1 MSGVMV
7 SNRKILLVVI
17 VAALGY
23 FVDVFDLLLFGSVRV
38 QSLLDLGT
46 PPDHVMS
53 VGAHI
58 QNMQM
63 GGMLLG
69 GLIWGVLGDKRG
81 RVSVLFG
88 SILLYSLASLGN
100 AFIQDPE
107 TYGWLRFITGIGLAG
122 ELGAGVTLV
131 AEMMTPATR
140 GFGTTVIAATGIAGA
155 VAASVMAEH
164 LPWRQCYVIG
174 GAMGLV
180 LLLLRVGTLE
190 SGMFQRLQQHG
201 AARGSWKLLVRDPAR
216 LWRYVAVIMIGVPI
230 WYVVGILVI
239 FSPELGRAM
248 GLDPAPTAP
257 HAIRYCYVG
266 LVLGDLISGLL
277 SQRLR
282 SRRRAVAVFLGLT
295 SLTLVGY
302 FTFASASLGVYY
314 AFCCLLGFGAGYW
327 AVFITTAA
335 EQFGTNIRATVA
347 TTAPNI
353 VRGTVAL
360 ISPVFIALATP
371 LGVRGAAIAVGLGVF
386 SLAVICLWRLDETYG
401 KDLDYLE
408 T

>member
-1 MSGVMV
+1 MV
-7 SNRKILLVVI
+7 SDRKVLFVVI

-46 PPDHVMS
+46 PADHVMS

-69 GLIWGVLGDKRG
+69 GLLWGVLGDKRG

-88 SILLYSLASLGN
+88 SILLYSLASLAN
-100 AFIQDPE
+100 AFIHDAE
-107 TYGWLRFITGIGLAG
+107 SYAWLRFVTGIGLAG

-131 AEMMTPATR
+131 AEMMTRQAR
-140 GFGTTVIAATGIAGA
+140 GFGTTVIAATGIGGA
-155 VAASVMAEH
+155 VAASFMAEH
-164 LPWRQCYVIG
+164 LPWRQCYLIG
-174 GAMGLV
+174 GVMGLV
-180 LLLLRVGTLE
+180 LLFLRVGTLE
-190 SGMFQRLQQHG
+190 SGMFQRLQQHRS
-201 AARGSWKLLVRDPAR
+201 APGSWRLLVRDPGR

-239 FSPELGRAM
+239 FSPELGKAM
-248 GLDPAPTAP
+248 GMSPAPTAP
-257 HAIRYCYVG
+257 HAIRYCYIG
-266 LVLGDLISGLL
+266 LVLGDLASGLL
-277 SQRLR
+277 SQRLK
-282 SRRRAVAVFLGLT
+282 SRKQAVAIFLAATLLTLIGYFAVAAT
-295 SLTLVGY
+295 SLRMY
-302 FTFASASLGVYY
+302 YTFCG
-314 AFCCLLGFGAGYW
+314 LLGFGAGYW

-347 TTAPNI
+347 TTAPNV

-360 ISPVFIALATP
+360 ISPVFISLTAP
-371 LGVRGAAIAVGLGVF
+371 LGVRGAAIAVGLAVF
-386 SLAVICLWRLDETYG
+386 SLALLCLWGLDETYG

>member
-1 MSGVMV
+1 MV
-7 SNRKILLVVI
+7 SDRKVLFVVI

-46 PPDHVMS
+46 PADHVMT

-69 GLIWGVLGDKRG
+69 GLLWGVLGDKRG

-88 SILLYSLASLGN
+88 SILLYSLASLAN
-100 AFIQDPE
+100 AFIHDPE
-107 TYGWLRFITGIGLAG
+107 SYAWLRFVTGIGLAG

-131 AEMMTPATR
+131 AEMMTRQAR
-140 GFGTTVIAATGIAGA
+140 GFGTTVIAATGIGGA
-155 VAASVMAEH
+155 VAASLMAEH
-164 LPWRQCYVIG
+164 LPWRQCYLIG

-180 LLLLRVGTLE
+180 LLFLRVGTLE
-190 SGMFQRLQQHG
+190 SGMFQRLQQHRS
-201 AARGSWKLLVRDPAR
+201 APGSWRLLVRDPAR

-239 FSPELGRAM
+239 FSPELGKAM
-248 GLDPAPTAP
+248 GMSPAPTAP
-257 HAIRYCYVG
+257 HAIRYCYIG
-266 LVLGDLISGLL
+266 LVLGDLASGLL
-277 SQRLR
+277 SQRLK
-282 SRRRAVAVFLGLT
+282 SRKQAVAIFLAATMLTLIGYFAVAAT
-295 SLTLVGY
+295 SLRMY
-302 FTFASASLGVYY
+302 YTFCG
-314 AFCCLLGFGAGYW
+314 LLGFGAGYW

-347 TTAPNI
+347 TTAPNV

-360 ISPVFIALATP
+360 ISPVFISLTAP
-371 LGVRGAAIAVGLGVF
+371 LGVRGAAIAVGLAVF
-386 SLAVICLWRLDETYG
+386 SLALLCLWGLDETYG